1 MVKILLKLSKIL
13 DMMSAQLRF
22 VAMEL
27 KERPDTQLWFFVFC
41 FFFPKTFQLLRCR
54 HSVSRQMGLTQVMTL
69 EASPAKRIQKIKGIY
84 KTMFR

>member
-27 KERPDTQLWFFVFC
+27 KERPDTQLWVFFSPPSHFSCSDARIV
-41 FFFPKTFQLLRCR
+41 
-54 HSVSRQMGLTQVMTL
+54 SVDRW
-69 EASPAKRIQKIKGIY
+69 I
-84 KTMFR
+84 